1 MSMNADEIDC
11 SLEFNCGICGR
22 SFSDPHSLKIHGAMH
37 APRNGRN
44 IYECPDC
51 GMTFRM
57 ELNFKYH
64 LKKDTG
70 LRTFGCGICSQKFTN
85 PSCLE
90 THYRVHSNEKS
101 FICKQC
107 GKTYI
112 QLGSFK
118 NHIMS
123 HPATSACKECGKVFT
138 NRNSLVAHEHAHVTQ
153 KPHAC
158 HSCGK
163 RFAHAFNLE
172 VHLNSFCKS
181 TRDSPEK
188 SDNTHTPN
196 GKTLTRAPNTP
207 QKNQPVSS
215 ERQER
220 DGQDRVEVIYLE
232 SDEEGEEK
240 GERGFHEDFLPLE
253 VCLNEGEEELSLR
266 DLMQRYDNE

>member
-1 MSMNADEIDC
+1 MSGNATETDY
-11 SLEFNCGICGR
+11 SMVYNCGVCGR
-22 SFSDPHSLKIHGAMH
+22 SFLDPHSLKIHAAMH

-51 GMTFRM
+51 GITFRM
-57 ELNFKYH
+57 EYNFRYH
-64 LKKDTG
+64 LEKDTG
-70 LRTFGCGICSQKFTN
+70 VMMYSCGVCSRKFSN

-90 THYRVHSNEKS
+90 THYRIHSNEKS
-101 FICKQC
+101 YTCKLC

-118 NHIMS
+118 NHVMS
-123 HPATSACKECGKVFT
+123 HPATSACKECGKIFT
-138 NRNSLVAHEHAHVTQ
+138 NRNSLAAHEHAHAAQ

-172 VHLNSFCKS
+172 VHLNSFCQS
-181 TRDSPEK
+181 NGDLPEDSN
-188 SDNTHTPN
+188 NTAMTAHNASQDT
-196 GKTLTRAPNTP
+196 
-207 QKNQPVSS
+207 PVSS
-215 ERQER
+215 ER
-220 DGQDRVEVIYLE
+220 DSQDRVGVIYLE
-232 SDEEGEEK
+232 SDSDGEEEGR
-240 GERGFHEDFLPLE
+240 RGFHEDILPLE